1 MAEYKNMSKAE
12 LEALKAEL
20 EAKYKEQ
27 SALGLNLDMSRGK
40 PGADQLD
47 LCEGLLTAVSTSD
60 EAVLNGTDL
69 RNYGGLDG
77 IAPMKA
83 MFAELLGVSASE
95 VLVGGN
101 SSLNMMY
108 DTIARA
114 MLFGILGEKPWSQQ
128 GEIKFLCPSP
138 GYDRHFAVCEAFGIK
153 MIPVEMN
160 HDGPDMD
167 TVEKLVSTD
176 ASVKGIW
183 CVPKYSNP
191 QGITY
196 ADEVVTRFANL
207 KPAAKDFR
215 IFWDNAYCVHDL
227 TDTPDQLKEILSACK
242 EAGNP
247 NMVFEF
253 ASTSKISFPGG
264 GVAVMVASEENLDA
278 VKKIITFQ
286 TIGPDKINQY
296 RHVKYF
302 KDADGVHA
310 HMKKQ
315 AALLKPKFDIVCD
328 TLEKE
333 LSGLGIA
340 SWVRPNGGYFV
351 SLDVLPGCAKKVH
364 ALLKDANVVMTKAG
378 ATYPYGVDPKDSN
391 LRIAPTLPTV
401 PELAAAMNMLCLC
414 VRLAAVSKLLEA

>member
-1 MAEYKNMSKAE
+1 MAEYTKMSTAE
-12 LEALKAEL
+12 LSALKSAL
-20 EAKYKEQ
+20 EAEYQ
-27 SALGLNLDMSRGK
+27 QQCALGLKLDMSRGK

-47 LCEGLLTAVSTSD
+47 LCEGLLTAVSTSE
-60 EAVLNGTDL
+60 EAILNGTDL

-83 MFAELLGVSASE
+83 LFAELLGVSEKE
-95 VLVGGN
+95 VMVGGN
-101 SSLNMMY
+101 SSLNMMF

-138 GYDRHFAVCEAFGIK
+138 GYDRHFAVCEAFGIS
-153 MIPVEMN
+153 MIPVAMKQ
-160 HDGPDMD
+160 DGPDMD
-167 TVEKLVSTD
+167 VVEKLVAED
-176 ASVKGIW
+176 ASIKGIW

-196 ADEVVTRFANL
+196 SDEVVTRFANL

-227 TDTPDQLKEILSACK
+227 TDTPDQLKEILAACK

-247 NMVFEF
+247 NLVFEF
-253 ASTSKISFPGG
+253 ASTSKVSFPGG

-278 VKKIITFQ
+278 AKKIITFQ
-286 TIGPDKINQY
+286 TIGPDKINQM
-296 RHVKYF
+296 RHVRYF
-302 KDADGVHA
+302 KDANGVRA
-310 HMKKQ
+310 HMKRQ

-351 SLDVLPGCAKKVH
+351 SLDVLPGCAKAVH
-364 ALLKDANVVMTKAG
+364 TLLKDANVVMTKAG
-378 ATYPYGVDPKDSN
+378 ATYPYGNDPQDSN

-401 PELAAAMNMLCLC
+401 AELEAAMKMLCLC
-414 VRLAAVSKLLEA
+414 VRLAAVNKLLEG

>member
-1 MAEYKNMSKAE
+1 MAEYKNMSQAE

-20 EAKYKEQ
+20 EAEYQ
-27 SALGLNLDMSRGK
+27 QQCALGLNLDMSRGK

-114 MLFGILGEKPWSQQ
+114 MIFGILGEKPWSQQ

-138 GYDRHFAVCEAFGIK
+138 GYDRHFAVCESFGIK
-153 MIPVEMN
+153 MIPVAMN
-160 HDGPDMD
+160 NDGPDMD
-167 TVEKLVSTD
+167 VVEKLVSED
-176 ASVKGIW
+176 ASIKGIW

-196 ADEVVTRFANL
+196 SDEVVTRFANL

-247 NMVFEF
+247 NLVFEF

-302 KDADGVHA
+302 KDAAGVHA
-310 HMKKQ
+310 HMQKQ

-328 TLEKE
+328 TLDVE

-351 SLDVLPGCAKKVH
+351 SLDVLPGCAKNVH
-364 ALLKDANVVMTKAG
+364 ALLKNANVVMTKAG
-378 ATYPYGVDPKDSN
+378 ATYPYGNDPQDSN

-401 PELAAAMNMLCLC
+401 SELEAAMKMLCLC
-414 VRLAAVSKLLEA
+414 VRLAAVNKLLEA

>member
-1 MAEYKNMSKAE
+1 MAEYTKMNAAE
-12 LEALKAEL
+12 LGELKSAL
-20 EAKYKEQ
+20 EAEYQKQ
-27 SALGLNLDMSRGK
+27 CALGLNLDMSRGK

-47 LCEGLLTAVSTSD
+47 LCEGLLTAVSTSE

-83 MFAELLGVSASE
+83 LFAELLGVSEKE

-101 SSLNMMY
+101 SSLNMMF

-114 MLFGILGEKPWSQQ
+114 MLFGVMGEKPWSQQ

-138 GYDRHFAVCEAFGIK
+138 GYDRHFAVCEAFGIS
-153 MIPVEMN
+153 MIPVPMKN
-160 HDGPDMD
+160 DGPDMD
-167 TVEKLVSTD
+167 VVEKLVAED
-176 ASVKGIW
+176 ASIKGIW

-196 ADEVVTRFANL
+196 SDEVVVRFANL

-227 TDTPDQLKEILSACK
+227 SDTPDQLKEILSACR

-247 NMVFEF
+247 NLVFEF
-253 ASTSKISFPGG
+253 ASTSKVSFPGG
-264 GVAVMVASEENLDA
+264 GVAVMVASEENLADA
-278 VKKIITFQ
+278 KKIITFQ
-286 TIGPDKINQY
+286 TIGPDKINQM
-296 RHVKYF
+296 RHVRYF
-302 KDADGVHA
+302 KDADGVRA
-310 HMKKQ
+310 HMKRQ

-328 TLEKE
+328 TLEQE

-351 SLDVLPGCAKKVH
+351 SLDVLPGCAKAVH
-364 ALLKDANVVMTKAG
+364 TLLKNANVVMTKAG
-378 ATYPYGVDPKDSN
+378 ATYPYGNDPQDSN

-401 PELAAAMNMLCLC
+401 AELEVAMKMLCLC
-414 VRLAAVSKLLEA
+414 VRLAAVNKLLEG

>member
-1 MAEYKNMSKAE
+1 MAEYKNMSRAE
-12 LEALKAEL
+12 LETLKAEL
-20 EAKYKEQ
+20 ESQYQ
-27 SALGLNLDMSRGK
+27 QQCALGLNLDMSRGK

-47 LCEGLLTAVSTSD
+47 LCEGLLTAVSTSE

-83 MFAELLGVSASE
+83 LFAELLGVSASE

-101 SSLNMMY
+101 SSLNMMF

-114 MLFGILGEKPWSQQ
+114 MQFGILGETPWSKQ

-138 GYDRHFAVCEAFGIK
+138 GYDRHFAVCEVFGIK
-153 MIPVEMN
+153 MIPVEMKN
-160 HDGPDMD
+160 DGPDMD
-167 TVEKLVSTD
+167 TVEKLVSED
-176 ASVKGIW
+176 ASIKGIW

-196 ADEVVTRFANL
+196 SDEVVTRFANL

-247 NMVFEF
+247 NLVFEF

-364 ALLKDANVVMTKAG
+364 ALLKNANVVMTKAG

-401 PELAAAMNMLCLC
+401 EELAAAMKMLCLC
-414 VRLAAVSKLLEA
+414 VRLAAVDQLLNA

>member
-1 MAEYKNMSKAE
+1 MAEYTNMNRDELLALRSELQAEYEKA
-12 LEALKAEL
+12 
-20 EAKYKEQ
+20 Q
-27 SALGLNLDMSRGK
+27 ALGLKLDMSRGK

-47 LCEGLLTAVSTSD
+47 LCEGLLTAVSTSE
-60 EAVLNGTDL
+60 EAYLGVTDL

-77 IAPMKA
+77 IAPMKEL
-83 MFAELLGVSASE
+83 FAELLGVSASE
-95 VLVGGN
+95 VIVGGN

-114 MLFGILGEKPWSQQ
+114 MLFGILGETPWSRQ

-138 GYDRHFAVCEAFGIK
+138 GYDRHFAVCEVFGIK
-153 MIPVEMN
+153 MIPVEMKK
-160 HDGPDMD
+160 DGPDMD
-167 TVEKLVSTD
+167 AVEALVSSD
-176 ASVKGIW
+176 ASIKGIW

-196 ADEVVTRFANL
+196 SDAVVDRFAAL

-227 TDTPDQLKEILSACK
+227 TDTPDTLKEILSACK
-242 EAGNP
+242 AAGNP

-253 ASTSKISFPGG
+253 ASTSKVSFPGA
-264 GVAVMVASEENLDA
+264 GVAVMAASEENIEA
-278 VKKIITFQ
+278 IKKIITFQ
-286 TIGPDKINQY
+286 TIGPDKINQM
-296 RHVKYF
+296 RHVRYF

-315 AALLKPKFDIVCD
+315 AALLAPKFDIVCD

-351 SLDVLPGCAKKVH
+351 SLDVLPGCAKAVH

-378 ATYPYGVDPKDSN
+378 ATYPYGNDPKDSN

-401 PELAAAMNMLCLC
+401 SELEAAMKMLCLC
-414 VRLAAVSKLLEA
+414 VRLAAVNKLLAD

>member
-1 MAEYKNMSKAE
+1 MAEYAKMDRNELIALQAE
-12 LEALKAEL
+12 LQAEYEKAR
-20 EAKYKEQ
+20 
-27 SALGLNLDMSRGK
+27 ALGLKLDMSRGK

-47 LCEGLLTAVSTSD
+47 LCEGLLAAVSTSE
-60 EAVLNGTDL
+60 EAYLGTTDL

-77 IAPMKA
+77 IAPMKEL
-83 MFAELLGVSASE
+83 FAELLGVSASE
-95 VLVGGN
+95 VIVGGN
-101 SSLNMMY
+101 SSLNMMF

-114 MLFGILGEKPWSQQ
+114 MLFGILGEKPWGQQ

-153 MIPVEMN
+153 MIPVDMKA
-160 HDGPDMD
+160 DGPDMD
-167 TVEKLVSTD
+167 AVESLISSD
-176 ASVKGIW
+176 ASIKGIW

-196 ADEVVTRFANL
+196 SDAVVDRFAAL

-227 TDTPDQLKEILSACK
+227 TDTPDTLKEILSACK
-242 EAGNP
+242 AAGNP
-247 NMVFEF
+247 NLVFEF
-253 ASTSKISFPGG
+253 ASTSKVSFPGA
-264 GVAVMVASEENLDA
+264 GVAVMAASEENIEA
-278 VKKIITFQ
+278 IKKIITFQ
-286 TIGPDKINQY
+286 TIGPDKINQM
-296 RHVKYF
+296 RHVRYF
-302 KDADGVHA
+302 KDADGVRA

-315 AALLKPKFDIVCD
+315 AALLAPKFDIVCD

-351 SLDVLPGCAKKVH
+351 SLDVLPGCAKAVH

-378 ATYPYGVDPKDSN
+378 ATYPYGNDPKDCN

-401 PELAAAMNMLCLC
+401 SELEAAMKMLCLC
-414 VRLAAVSKLLEA
+414 VRLAAVNKLLAA

>member
-1 MAEYKNMSKAE
+1 MAEYKNMSRAE
-12 LEALKAEL
+12 LETLKAEL
-20 EAKYKEQ
+20 ELQYQ
-27 SALGLNLDMSRGK
+27 QQCALGLNLDMSRGK

-47 LCEGLLTAVSTSD
+47 LCEGLLTAVSTSE

-83 MFAELLGVSASE
+83 LFAELLGVSASE

-101 SSLNMMY
+101 SSLNMMF

-114 MLFGILGEKPWSQQ
+114 MQFGILGETPWSKQ

-138 GYDRHFAVCEAFGIK
+138 GYDRHFAVCEVFGIK
-153 MIPVEMN
+153 MLPVEMKN
-160 HDGPDMD
+160 DGPDMD
-167 TVEKLVSTD
+167 TVEKLVSED
-176 ASVKGIW
+176 ASIKGIW

-196 ADEVVTRFANL
+196 SDEVVTRFANL

-247 NMVFEF
+247 NLVFEF

-364 ALLKDANVVMTKAG
+364 ALLKNANVVMTKAG

-401 PELAAAMNMLCLC
+401 EELAAAMKMLCLC
-414 VRLAAVSKLLEA
+414 VRLAAVDQLLNA

>member
-27 SALGLNLDMSRGK
+27 CALGLNLDMSRGK

-47 LCEGLLTAVSTSD
+47 LCEGLLTAVSTSE

-101 SSLNMMY
+101 SSLNMMF

-114 MLFGILGEKPWSQQ
+114 MTFGILGEKPWSQQ

-138 GYDRHFAVCEAFGIK
+138 GYDRHFAVCEVFGIK
-153 MIPVEMN
+153 MIPVAMN
-160 HDGPDMD
+160 NDGPDMD
-167 TVEKLVSTD
+167 TVEKLVSED
-176 ASVKGIW
+176 ASIKGIW

-196 ADEVVTRFANL
+196 SDEVVTRFANL

-227 TDTPDQLKEILSACK
+227 NDTPDELKEILSACK

-247 NMVFEF
+247 NLVFEF

-333 LSGLGIA
+333 LTGLGIA

-378 ATYPYGVDPKDSN
+378 ATYPYGNDPRDSN

-401 PELAAAMNMLCLC
+401 EELAAAMSMLCLC
-414 VRLAAVSKLLEA
+414 VRLAAVNKLLEA